1 MSRFS
6 KPKTPQDFVS
16 GSAFERSLADPEPQ
30 TMPEPVAAAQPA
42 PPAPPAQELNPRVM
56 KQLNFDLPET
66 EHHALKVLVASMPN
80 MSVRKFIVAA
90 IREKTERVKGGG

>member
-6 KPKTPQDFVS
+6 PPKTPQEFVS
-16 GSAFERSLADPEPQ
+16 GSPLERSLATPEP
-30 TMPEPVAAAQPA
+30 PAPAQPA
-42 PPAPPAQELNPRVM
+42 PLPPELNPRVM

>member
-6 KPKTPQDFVS
+6 KPKTAQDFVS
-16 GSAFERSLADPEPQ
+16 SSPFELSLA
-30 TMPEPVAAAQPA
+30 MPEPVEPATPA
-42 PPAPPAQELNPRVM
+42 PQPPELNPRVM
-56 KQLNFDLPET
+56 KQLNFDLPEP

-90 IREKTERVKGGG
+90 IREKSERVKNSG

>member
-16 GSAFERSLADPEPQ
+16 GSPLERSLATLEPAAPAQPEPQ
-30 TMPEPVAAAQPA
+30 P
-42 PPAPPAQELNPRVM
+42 QELNPRVM
-56 KQLNFDLPET
+56 KQLNFDLPEP
-66 EHHALKVLVASMPN
+66 EHHALKALVASMPN

-90 IREKTERVKGGG
+90 IREKSERVRGAG

>member
-6 KPKTPQDFVS
+6 KPKTAQDFVS

-30 TMPEPVAAAQPA
+30 TMPEPVAAAQ
-42 PPAPPAQELNPRVM
+42 PAPPAQELNPRVM

-66 EHHALKVLVASMPN
+66 EHHALKVLVASMPD
-80 MSVRKFIVAA
+80 MSMRKFIVAA
-90 IREKTERVKGGG
+90 IREKVERVKGGG

>member
-6 KPKTPQDFVS
+6 KPKTAQDFVS
-16 GSAFERSLADPEPQ
+16 NSPFERSLA
-30 TMPEPVAAAQPA
+30 MPEPVAPAELA
-42 PPAPPAQELNPRVM
+42 PPPQELNPRVM

-80 MSVRKFIVAA
+80 MSMRKFIVAA
-90 IREKTERVKGGG
+90 IREKSERLKNGG